1 MQKRLLLASSALASS
16 LLVLASGIAH
26 AQETS
31 RLDSFTPVTDEMLLN
46 PADGDWL
53 HWRRTYD
60 GWGYSPLEQI
70 NKDNVS
76 NLTVA
81 WTWSL
86 TPGATETTPIVH
98 DGILYVHNNLDKVQ
112 ALDGATG
119 DLLWEYVRDLP
130 EAVVDAGTGNTAT
143 KRNMSIFEDKIIL
156 ATSDTHIIALDAKTG
171 QVVWD
176 VQPADWN
183 KGWRYSAGPLIADGV
198 VIQGMTGCGNAQ
210 PGGCFIT
217 GHDPAT
223 GEEKWRFYTIARDG
237 EADKSW
243 NGIPLESRFG
253 ASVWLAGTYDP
264 ETKTVFSGVGQPYP
278 WIAEMSGLLPASDE
292 EGVTNDA
299 LYSDSTLALDPQTG
313 ELKWHH
319 QYLKNDTWDLDYI
332 YERILI
338 DLPHDGTDRKQVVT
352 AGKLGIIESLDRE
365 SGEWLWAKETV
376 PQNVVASIDQ
386 ETGEKTI
393 NPDSIPKI
401 GETTLNCP
409 ADPGGRAWP
418 ATAYS
423 PRTQM
428 LYLPLNEY
436 CSNTTPQPLDA
447 GQIYTGGGRATFSRI
462 PVDGSDGNIGRVDAV
477 SMVDQETAWS
487 HRQRAPIVSA
497 VLPTA
502 GGVVF
507 AGDWN
512 RWFYAFDDESGD
524 VLWKMR
530 TNNAINS
537 FPVSYEA
544 DGKQYVAVA
553 VGNGSSMARSVATLT
568 PELVVPT
575 AGSVLWVF
583 ALPDDAAGDA
593 DTAAAAN

>member
-1 MQKRLLLASSALASS
+1 MHKRLLLASSALAGS
-16 LLVLASGIAH
+16 LLILSSGFAA
-26 AQETS
+26 AQEGS
-31 RLDSFTPVTDEMLLN
+31 RLDSYTPVTDDMLLN

-60 GWGYSPLEQI
+60 GWGYSPLDQI
-70 NKDNVS
+70 NKENVGDLS
-76 NLTVA
+76 VA

-112 ALDGATG
+112 ALDGASG

-130 EAVVDAGTGNTAT
+130 EAVIAAGNGNTAT
-143 KRNMSIFEDKIIL
+143 KRNMSIYEDKLIL

-171 QVVWD
+171 QLIWD
-176 VQPADWN
+176 VQPADFN

-217 GHDPAT
+217 GHNPET
-223 GEEKWRFYTIARDG
+223 GEELWRFNTIARDG
-237 EADKSW
+237 EAGDSW

-264 ETKTVFSGVGQPYP
+264 ETNTVFSGVGQPYP

-299 LYSDSTLALDPQTG
+299 LYTDSTLALDPQTG

-332 YERILI
+332 YERILV
-338 DLPHDGTDRKQVVT
+338 DLPFDGTERKQVVT
-352 AGKLGIIESLDRE
+352 TGKLGIVESLDRE
-365 SGEWLWAKETV
+365 TGEWLWAAETV
-376 PQNVVASIDQ
+376 PQNVVSEIDP

-393 NPDSIPKI
+393 NPDAIPAI
-401 GETTLNCP
+401 GETTVNCP
-409 ADPGGRAWP
+409 ADPGGRGWP

-423 PRTQM
+423 PRTET
-428 LYLPLNEY
+428 LYLPLVEF

-447 GQIYTGGGRATFSRI
+447 GQVYTGGGRATFARV
-462 PVDGSDGNIGRVDAV
+462 PVDGSDGNFGRVDAV
-477 SMVDQETAWS
+477 KLTDQSTTWS
-487 HRQRAPIVSA
+487 YRQRAPMVSA
-497 VLPTA
+497 LLPTG

-507 AGDWN
+507 GGDTN
-512 RWFYAFDDESGD
+512 RWFYAFDDETGD
-524 VLWKMR
+524 VLWKIR
-530 TNNAINS
+530 TNNIVNA

-553 VGNGSSMARSVATLT
+553 VGNGSSQARAVASLA
-568 PELVVPT
+568 PELVVPA

-583 ALPDDAAGDA
+583 ALPEDAE
-593 DTAAAAN
+593 TASAQ

>member
-1 MQKRLLLASSALASS
+1 MQKRILLASTALAG
-16 LLVLASGIAH
+16 LMLAATTGLAV
-26 AQETS
+26 AQDAS
-31 RLDSFTPVTDEMLLN
+31 RLESYTPVTNEMLLN

-60 GWGYSPLEQI
+60 GWGYSPLEEI
-70 NKDNVS
+70 TKENVGD
-76 NLTVA
+76 LTVA

-130 EAVVDAGTGNTAT
+130 DPVIAAGTGNTAT
-143 KRNMSIFEDKIIL
+143 KRNMSIYEDKIIL

-171 QVVWD
+171 QMIWD

-183 KGWRYSAGPLIADGV
+183 KGWRYSAGPVIADGV

-217 GHDPAT
+217 GHNPET
-223 GEEKWRFYTIARDG
+223 GEEIWRFNTIARDG
-237 EADKSW
+237 EAGNTW
-243 NGIPLESRFG
+243 NGIPPDSRFG
-253 ASVWLAGTYDP
+253 ASVWLAASYDP
-264 ETKTVFSGVGQPYP
+264 DTNTVFSGVGQPYP
-278 WIAEMSGLLPASDE
+278 WIAEMSGLLPASTE
-292 EGVTNDA
+292 AGVTNEA
-299 LYSDSTLALDPQTG
+299 LYTDSTLALDPKTG
-313 ELKWHH
+313 ELKWYH

-332 YERILI
+332 YERILV
-338 DLPHDGTDRKQVVT
+338 DLPHDGTDRKQLVT
-352 AGKLGIIESLDRE
+352 TGKLGIIESIDRTN
-365 SGEWLWAKETV
+365 GDWLWAKETV
-376 PQNVVASIDQ
+376 PQNVVASIDPV
-386 ETGEKTI
+386 TGEKTI
-393 NPDSIPKI
+393 NPESVPKI
-401 GETTLNCP
+401 GETTVNCP
-409 ADPGGRAWP
+409 ADPGGRGWP

-428 LYLPLNEY
+428 LYLPLNEF
-436 CSNTTPQPLDA
+436 CSNTSPQPLDA
-447 GQIYTGGGRATFSRI
+447 GQIYTGGGRATFARV

-477 SMVDQETAWS
+477 SLVDQSTAWS
-487 HRQRAPIVSA
+487 HRQRAPMVSA
-497 VLPTA
+497 LLPTA

-507 AGDWN
+507 GGDWN
-512 RWFYAFDDESGD
+512 RWFYAFDDETGD
-524 VLWKMR
+524 ILWKLR

-553 VGNGSSMARSVATLT
+553 VGNGSSQARSVATLT
-568 PELVVPT
+568 PELIVPT

-583 ALPDDAAGDA
+583 ALPEAAP
-593 DTAAAAN
+593 AN